1 MIYHNLMRRQ
11 YILFLLA
18 FLVIIHYDARSQ
30 GLKFKGNSYLIQ
42 ERTSYNVFNNST
54 PVFKDFLTINFDILC
69 DTLPQVGYL
78 FRIKTQMS
86 DLTFNLAYDSQG
98 SNIVYHLNLEGKNR
112 LITMS
117 IPKKDYTFSQWSQLK
132 LHLDLINGQISFSI
146 GEHSQTEKL
155 NFPKYL
161 EAKVLFGCSDYFI
174 DIPSF
179 SIRNLK
185 ISGKNSTF
193 EYPLNEHAGSVVY
206 PVKGDID
213 GYISNPIWLINDAYY
228 WRYIGQQSSK
238 KVSGFNFNE
247 DKQEM
252 YYFNQDSLIMYNMVN
267 GRISTIKYNN
277 ECPID
282 FRLGD
287 NFLNPVNNSMI
298 VYEVYKT
305 LSKDVMMGEYN
316 FDSKTWSVL
325 SKDKLPTERHHHG
338 RFFDRKNNR
347 FIIFGGF
354 GNLLYTNDFYSFDLN
369 TQTWSK
375 LNFKGDT
382 ICPRYFLSMGY
393 LEKTNSLYIFG
404 GMGNESGEYN
414 VGRKYFYDLYKVD
427 LNNYT
432 IKKLWE
438 ITWKQKEDIVPIKSM
453 IINEEK
459 QTFITFCYPEY
470 HSNTF
475 LKLYEFSLEN
485 GDYNTLGDSIP
496 IRSEKIGTNAQL
508 FLDKKSSKLYGVI
521 QEFDNDDIGSKFKLY
536 TLSYPPVS
544 FNSLQKA
551 VPSGKSD
558 KTIFYIILVFILI
571 VILSGIIYWR
581 FYRKRN
587 SEDLQAL
594 NTSDENQD
602 LPEQEI
608 KKTPNAI
615 FLFGRFSV
623 IDRSGKEIEY
633 MFSARLKHA
642 FLLILQ
648 HSANGGITSKE
659 LTDTLWDD
667 RNNKKAKNIRGVT
680 INGLRKV
687 LEELDGISLIYEKST
702 YRIEI
707 NSNCYCDYLSFLAL
721 IDEKHNQDN
730 SVEFIRILYNGEF
743 LKNNDEP
750 LFDTWKALVED
761 KLESELKQ
769 SLRNCYERK
778 NYQTVS
784 VLSKIVLDIYPLSDF
799 ALSYYIMSS
808 VKLNK
813 ENLAEEKYLK
823 FTSTYKQLMGEDY
836 KTPYEKFIR

>member
-1 MIYHNLMRRQ
+1 MRRQ

-18 FLVIIHYDARSQ
+18 FLAITHYDARSQ

-42 ERTSYNVFNNST
+42 ERTSYDVFNSSI
-54 PVFKDFLTINFDILC
+54 PVFKDFLTIDFDILS

-78 FRIKTQMS
+78 FRIKTQMP

-98 SNIVYHLNLEGKNR
+98 NNIVYHLNLEGKSR

-117 IPKKDYTFSQWSQLK
+117 IPKKEYPFSQWSKLK
-132 LHLDLINGQISFSI
+132 LHLDLIKGLISFSI
-146 GEHSQTEKL
+146 GDHSQTEKL

-161 EAKVLFGCSDYFI
+161 ETKILFGCSDYFI

-185 ISGKNSTF
+185 IFGKNSAF
-193 EYPLNEHAGSVVY
+193 EYPLNEHAGSDVY
-206 PVKGDID
+206 PSIGN
-213 GYISNPIWLINDAYY
+213 ISGHINNPIWLINDAYY
-228 WRYIGQQSSK
+228 WKFIGQQSSK
-238 KVSGFNFNE
+238 QVSGFNFNQN
-247 DKQEM
+247 KQEI
-252 YYFNQDSLIMYNMVN
+252 YYFNHDSLIVYNMVN
-267 GRISTIKYNN
+267 EKISTIKYDN

-287 NFLNPVNNSMI
+287 NFLNPVNNSMV

-305 LSKDVMMGEYN
+305 LSKDVMMAEYN
-316 FDSKTWSVL
+316 LDTKTWSVL

-338 RFFDRKNNR
+338 RFFDQKNNR

-354 GNLLYTNDFYSFDLN
+354 GNLLYTNDFYSFNLD

-375 LNFKGDT
+375 LNFKGD
-382 ICPRYFLSMGY
+382 IIHPRYFLSMGY
-393 LEKTNSLYIFG
+393 FEKTNCLYIFG

-438 ITWKQKEDIVPIKSM
+438 IAWTKEDVVPIKSM

-508 FLDKKSSKLYGVI
+508 FLDKKISKLYAVV

-544 FNSLQKA
+544 FESLQNTLA
-551 VPSGKSD
+551 PGKSGR
-558 KTIFYIILVFILI
+558 TLFYIILALILI
-571 VILSGIIYWR
+571 IILSGIIYWR
-581 FYRKRN
+581 FYRKRK
-587 SEDLQAL
+587 SKELQTLDLL
-594 NTSDENQD
+594 GENQN
-602 LPEQEI
+602 LPGQDI
-608 KKTPNAI
+608 KKTPNTI

-633 MFSARLKHA
+633 MLSARLKHA

-687 LEELDGISLIYEKST
+687 LEELDDVSLIYEKST

-707 NSNCYCDYLSFLAL
+707 GNKCYCDYLSFLTL
-721 IDEKHNQDN
+721 IDEKQNQDN
-730 SVEFIRILYNGEF
+730 SVELIRILFNGEF

-750 LFDTWKALVED
+750 LFDGWKAIVED
-761 KLESELKQ
+761 KLESELKN
-769 SLRNCYERK
+769 SLKNCFDRK
-778 NYQTVS
+778 NYQTVY
-784 VLSKIVLDIYPLSDF
+784 VLSKMILDVYPLSDF
-799 ALSYYIMSS
+799 ALSYYIRSS
-808 VKLNK
+808 IKLNK
-813 ENLAEEKYLK
+813 ENLAEERYLK
-823 FTSTYKQLMGEDY
+823 FTNTYKQIMGEDY

>member
-1 MIYHNLMRRQ
+1 MRRQ
-11 YILFLLA
+11 YILFLLV
-18 FLVIIHYDARSQ
+18 FLATTHYNARSQ

-42 ERTSYNVFNNST
+42 ERTSYNVFNNSS
-54 PVFKDFLTINFDILC
+54 PVFKDFLTIDFDILC

-78 FRIKTQMS
+78 FRIKTQNP

-98 SNIVYHLNLEGKNR
+98 NNIAYHLNLEGKNR

-117 IPKKDYTFSQWSQLK
+117 IPKKDYTFSQWSKLQ
-132 LHLDLINGQISFSI
+132 LHLDLINGLISFSI
-146 GEHSQTEKL
+146 GDHSQTEKL

-161 EAKVLFGCSDYFI
+161 ETKVLFGCSDYFI

-185 ISGKNSTF
+185 ISGKNVAF
-193 EYPLNEHAGSVVY
+193 EYPLSEHTGSVVY
-206 PVKGDID
+206 PSKGDIN
-213 GYISNPIWLINDAYY
+213 GHINNPIWLINDAYY
-228 WRYIGQQSSK
+228 WKYTGQQTSK
-238 KVSGFNFNE
+238 KVAGFNFNQ
-247 DKQEM
+247 DKQEI
-252 YYFNQDSLIMYNMVN
+252 YYFNQDSLILYNMIN
-267 GRISTIKYNN
+267 GKISTIKYKN

-287 NFLNPVNNSMI
+287 NFLNPSNNSMI
-298 VYEVYKT
+298 VYETYKT
-305 LSKDVMMGEYN
+305 LSKDVMMAEYN
-316 FDSKTWSVL
+316 FDNKTWSVL

-338 RFFDRKNNR
+338 RFFDQKNNR

-369 TQTWSK
+369 TKTWSK
-375 LNFKGDT
+375 LNFKGD
-382 ICPRYFLSMGY
+382 IIHPRYFLSMGY

-438 ITWKQKEDIVPIKSM
+438 IDWKKEDMVPIKSM

-459 QTFITFCYPEY
+459 QTFITFCYPEHY
-470 HSNTF
+470 SNTF

-485 GDYNTLGDSIP
+485 GHYSKLGDSIP

-508 FLDKKSSKLYGVI
+508 FLDKKFSKLYAVV

-544 FNSLQKA
+544 FDSLQMTP
-551 VPSGKSD
+551 PSGKSGR
-558 KTIFYIILVFILI
+558 TLIYIIPVFILI
-571 VILSGIIYWR
+571 TILTSIIYWR
-581 FYRKRN
+581 FRRRQD
-587 SEDLQAL
+587 SSDLHAL
-594 NTSDENQD
+594 STSDENQS

-608 KKTPNAI
+608 KKTPNTI
-615 FLFGRFSV
+615 FLFGKFSV
-623 IDRSGKEIEY
+623 INRSGKEIEY
-633 MFSARLKHA
+633 MLSARLKHA

-648 HSANGGITSKE
+648 HSANGGITSKD

-707 NSNCYCDYLSFLAL
+707 SSKCYCDYLSFLT
-721 IDEKHNQDN
+721 IINEKQNQDN
-730 SVEFIRILYNGEF
+730 SVEFIRILSNGEF

-784 VLSKIVLDIYPLSDF
+784 VLSKIILDISPLSDF
-799 ALSYYIMSS
+799 ALSYYIRSS
-808 VKLNK
+808 IKLNK
-813 ENLAEEKYLK
+813 ENLAEERYQK
-823 FTSTYKQLMGEDY
+823 FANTYKQMMGEDY